1 MNRNMVWEETGPPP
15 RSSQQEG
22 AFAHESSASAGCSGK
37 GVGLGPFRKDKLPCT
52 FQEKGNRCQE
62 PSEAGARRDKR
73 EERLAH
79 YKAVPYSMLLPCC
92 VAAAFVALYRLEVL
106 DRAFARQS
114 ATRAA

>member
-1 MNRNMVWEETGPPP
+1 MKAALQLDARGRELAWV
-15 RSSQQEG
+15 
-22 AFAHESSASAGCSGK
+22 HSGRTS
-37 GVGLGPFRKDKLPCT
+37 FPCT

-79 YKAVPYSMLLPCC
+79 YKAVPCSMLLPCC